1 MTNAAE
7 KTRQVKELIHQLRK
21 LDVSLSIVEG
31 DLDIDAP
38 EHALTD
44 ELLLSIKAAKQDLIE
59 FLTAYQGRREEEAAI
74 ITTIPEAPS
83 YMLSSPQRR
92 IWILSQFEAINVA
105 YNMPGVYEFNGTL
118 DKAVFDEA
126 FAMVVNRHETLR
138 TVFVQNEQLEVH
150 QVIKTADE
158 INFKIEYQELEPVA
172 EQERVLFDTLQTL
185 ATAPFDLVNGPMLRA
200 ALFQLSPQRSVFFF
214 NMHHIISDGWSMG
227 VLIRDVVS
235 CYNAIIK
242 GETPDL
248 PPLRIQYKDYAAWQW
263 NELSNARMDAHRSYW
278 LDQFKDEIPVLDLPV
293 ANTRPALKT
302 SHGAMIDGRLD
313 AGIVYKIKE
322 MIRPEGGTLF
332 MGLLAGV
339 NALLYRYS
347 GQEDIV
353 IGSPVAGR
361 ENRELDDQIGFYIN
375 TLALRTRFSG
385 SEDFK
390 TLYRRVKDV
399 TLAGFKHQLYPFD
412 DLVEE
417 LKLKRDLS
425 RSALF
430 DVMVAIQN
438 NEEEARSFKLGDVTV
453 HQYPTGH
460 VTSKFDLIFNFT
472 EVKDELHYTIEY
484 NADLYTEAV
493 MVRMREHFER
503 LMAFVADN
511 NSRPLN
517 RIDFLTPEEK
527 QAWFDY
533 NQTTVSYPE
542 QENLVDLFTGQA
554 ARTPDAIALKYDG
567 QVFTYGALYR
577 KASQLANYL
586 LQFGPQLNQPIPIV
600 AAKSPEQIWGVL
612 GILMAGAHYIPV
624 KGDLPEARIDELIQQ
639 SGAALVL
646 IQPALHDKVTSA
658 AVTLIALAE
667 GTIAGQPEICNA
679 PKAADTDLAYII
691 FTSGST
697 GKPKGV
703 MIDHRGAVNTL
714 YDINA
719 RFGVTAEDV
728 VFGISDLSFDL
739 SVYDIFGTLATG
751 AMLVLP
757 KDNEVQDPEA
767 WLHYIAEQEITIWNS
782 VPQLVHLLM
791 DAHVGGH
798 SKLSSLRLYFM
809 SGDWIPIDLPARI
822 NAATPAARIISMGG
836 ATEGSIWSIYY
847 PVETVDPQWKSIPY
861 GYPLGNQQM
870 FVLNEALEPC
880 PFGVPGDVYIGGKGV
895 AKGYYKDEQKTTFSF
910 LTHPVF
916 NTPLYRTGDFGLFHS
931 DGYIN
936 FLGRQDGQVKIRGYR
951 IEIGEVETAL
961 NNHPTV
967 LQCVVATTPP
977 EGRDRELV
985 AYIVGNE
992 PIDTTLLSAYL
1003 GTRLPQYMI
1012 PSYFVQL
1019 EQLPLT
1025 ANGKIDKKS
1034 LPDPV
1039 QEKRGSERKYIAPRN
1054 ETEQRLAAIWGS
1066 ILRMD
1071 AHQISVD
1078 DNFFELGG
1086 HSLKVTQLKGMISQ
1100 AFGIQFKINELFVH
1114 TSIAAQ
1120 ERFIKTAASIAEQE
1134 IPVVAAADY
1143 YLLSSSQR
1151 RLWVLSQFEATNIA
1165 YNIPL
1170 AYVIGGTL
1178 QRAILETALQEVVT
1192 RHEILR
1198 TVFRTQ
1204 DDGEVYQLVQDMQD
1218 MDCSIRIADLR
1229 LVPDYEAVLRHEL
1242 KAEALKP
1249 FDLANGPLFGVS
1261 IYLLDDDRQVLFVN
1275 MHHIIGDGWSL
1286 EVLLKELLLL
1296 YNSKVNGTMLRLD
1309 SLKLQYKDYAHWQRR
1324 QLQGEQLEKHKT
1336 WWLQQ
1341 FAGEIPV
1348 LNLPADY
1355 KRPSIQTHKGATI
1368 NGRMKASTT
1377 QAFKTMI
1384 QAQQATLFM
1393 GLLAAVKSLCYRYT
1407 GNEDIVIGSP
1417 VAGREHA
1424 DLGSQI
1430 GLYIGMLALRTRFD
1444 ANKGFDR
1451 LLQGVKETTL
1461 GAIEHQVYPFDELV
1475 AALDPKRDTS
1485 RSALFDVVVIL
1496 HNNIRL
1502 SEGDGLSGLSM
1513 QPYELEQATSKFDI
1527 TFNFAEAADTL
1538 EYAIEYNTD
1547 IYSETQMIRM
1557 ADHLQH
1563 LLENITENFSVPLH
1577 QLNYMSKEEQELL
1590 LDTFNNTQYEFDR
1603 AETLVD
1609 RVTRQVNDTPDAVA
1623 VIFKNKTISYREL
1636 SETSD
1641 DLAAQ
1646 LKGRGVGP
1654 GALVGVFLERS
1665 EQLMVAL
1672 LAILKAG
1679 AAYVP
1684 LDPAYPKERIA
1695 FVLDDAGIKTVLTE
1709 TKLAYRLP
1717 AFKGDQIYVDVSFS
1731 PTAVIGKTIV
1741 RPEDLA
1747 YVIYTSGSTGQPK
1760 GVQVTHGNIANF
1772 LQGMD
1777 REIAHAPGD
1786 TLLAVTTVSFDISVL
1801 ELFWTLANGMKV
1813 VIQPTQ
1819 YTVASSAPAARPMDF
1834 SLFYFASEVNQQHK
1848 YQLLIEGAKF
1858 ADKNGFSAVWT
1869 PERHFHE
1876 FGGIYPNPSITGAAI
1891 ATITERIQ
1899 IRSGSCVLPLHHPI
1913 RIAEEWSV
1921 VDNLSNGRVGL
1932 SFASGWVMND
1942 FLAFAPEHYDTRY
1955 QLLYDGIDQVRS
1967 LWKGNPVNLSNPSG
1981 ADARVEIFPKPIQ
1994 KDLPVW
2000 ITAAGSPDTFRMAG
2014 TKGAYLLT
2022 HLLGQTVEELREKI
2036 AIYRAARKEAGY
2048 EGEGH
2053 VTLMIHT
2060 FIGDDIA
2067 VVRQKVK
2074 QPFRDYLGNSVG
2086 LLRSLGKSIGQDV
2099 DDKGFK
2105 PEDMEAL
2112 LDHAFDRYFET
2123 AALFGT
2129 PESCIEMAN
2138 KLSQV
2143 GVDELGCL
2151 IDFGLDFDT
2160 AFGGLQYLNTLRE
2173 RYAAQTSISGE
2184 RHSLAAMIWQYQVSH
2199 LQCTPAALK
2208 MMLQEEDLTQHLAS
2222 LRQLM
2227 VGGESLP
2234 QWLAAEV
2241 YDKLDVALHN
2251 MYGPTETTVWSA
2263 TGKIEQDAER
2273 ITIGRPIA
2281 NTQIYI
2287 LDAHQNLLPVGVVG
2301 EIYIG
2306 GAGVTKGYLNRPE
2319 LTAARFVPNPYR
2331 HAELLYRTGDNG
2343 KWRSDGTIECLG
2355 RNDDQ
2360 VKIRGHRIEPG
2371 EVEAALRQYET
2382 ITDAVVT
2389 TFRNKDQEDELVAYI
2404 TGNDQFNLTALRGF
2418 LAQKLPVYMIPG
2430 HFVQLESLPLTP
2442 NGKIDKKGLP
2452 SPQGMSV
2459 ATGTAYVAPRNKD
2472 EERLVE
2478 AWSELLEKDK
2488 ATIGIHDNFF
2498 ELGGQSLSAIRLM
2511 GIISKELNMKIP
2523 LSLIFENPTIYEFMG
2538 WLNMYQDTLRT
2549 EASGATIEIEEV
2561 L

>member
-1 MTNAAE
+1 MNAAE
-7 KTRQVKELIHQLRK
+7 KNGAVKELIQKLRK
-21 LDVSLSIVEG
+21 LDVSVSVVDG

-38 EHALTD
+38 EQVLTD
-44 ELLLSIKAAKQDLIE
+44 ELLQSVKAVKQELID
-59 FLTAYQGRREEEAAI
+59 FLTAYQGRREEADI
-74 ITTIPEAPS
+74 ITALPGAPS

-92 IWILSQFEAINVA
+92 IWILSQFEAINIA
-105 YNMPGVYEFNGTL
+105 YNMPGVYAFDGAL
-118 DKAVFDEA
+118 DRAAFDAA
-126 FAMVVNRHETLR
+126 FAMVVDRHETLR
-138 TVFVQNEQLEVH
+138 TVFVPDEQQEIH
-150 QVIKTADE
+150 QIIKTADSLD
-158 INFKIEYQELEPVA
+158 FKIEYEDLQPIA
-172 EQERVLFDTLQTL
+172 DPERILSEALHTL
-185 ATAPFDLVNGPMLRA
+185 ATTPFDLVKGPMLRA
-200 ALFQLSPQRSVFFF
+200 VLFQLEPQRAVFFF

-227 VLIRDVVS
+227 VLIRDVVV
-235 CYNAIIK
+235 CYNALIK
-242 GETPDL
+242 GEIPAL
-248 PPLRIQYKDYAAWQW
+248 PPLRVQYKDYAAWQW
-263 NELSNARMDAHRSYW
+263 NELNGASMDAHRSYW
-278 LDQFKDEIPVLDLPV
+278 LNQFKGEIPVLDLPV

-302 SHGAMIDGRLD
+302 SHGAMVHGRLD
-313 AGIVYKIKE
+313 AGIVDKLAD

-339 NALLYRYS
+339 KALLYRYS

-390 TLYRRVKDV
+390 TLYRNVKEV
-399 TLAGFKHQLYPFD
+399 TLAGFKHQMYPFD
-412 DLVEE
+412 ELVDE

-438 NEEEARSFKLGDVTV
+438 NEEEARRFKLGEVTI
-453 HQYPTGH
+453 HQYPAGH

-484 NADLYTEAV
+484 NTDLYTEEV
-493 MVRMREHFER
+493 MVRMRAHFER
-503 LMAFVADN
+503 LMAFVTDR
-511 NSRPLN
+511 SDVPLN
-517 RIDFLTPEEK
+517 KIDFLTVEEK
-527 QAWFDY
+527 QAWLTY
-533 NQTTVSYPE
+533 NQTDVSYPE
-542 QENLVDLFTGQA
+542 QKNLVDLFIEQA
-554 ARTPDAIALKYDG
+554 AKTPDAIALKYDG
-567 QVFTYGALYR
+567 QVFTYGELHR
-577 KASQLANYL
+577 KASQLANCL
-586 LQFGPQLNQPIPIV
+586 LGYGPQLNQPVPIV
-600 AAKSPEQIWGVL
+600 AGKSSEQIWGVL

-624 KGDLPEARIDELIQQ
+624 KGDLPAARINELIQQ
-639 SGAALVL
+639 SGAALALV
-646 IQPALHDKVTSA
+646 QPALQDKVDGA
-658 AVTLIALAE
+658 AVRIIALMEAA
-667 GTIAGQPEICNA
+667 IATQPERCDA
-679 PKAADTDLAYII
+679 TRAADTDLAYII

-719 RFGVTAEDV
+719 RFGVTADDV

-739 SVYDIFGTLATG
+739 SVYDIFGTFAAGAT
-751 AMLVLP
+751 LVLP
-757 KDNEVQDPEA
+757 KDSEVQDPDA
-767 WLHYIAEQEITIWNS
+767 WLHYVAEQNITVWNS
-782 VPQLVHLLM
+782 VPQLVSLLM
-791 DAHVGGH
+791 DAQAGNDRNLI
-798 SKLSSLRLYFM
+798 KSLRLYFM
-809 SGDWIPIDLPARI
+809 SGDWIPVDLPARI
-822 NAATPAARIISMGG
+822 NAATPASGIISMGG

-847 PVETVDPQWKSIPY
+847 PVGKVLPQWKSIPY

-870 FVLNEALEPC
+870 FVLNDALEPC
-880 PFGVPGDVYIGGKGV
+880 PFGVPGGVYIGGKGV
-895 AKGYYKDEQKTTFSF
+895 AKGYYKDEQKTAQSF
-910 LTHPVF
+910 LVHPVF
-916 NTPLYRTGDFGLFHS
+916 NTPLYRTGDFGSFHS

-951 IEIGEVETAL
+951 IEMGEIETAL
-961 NNHPTV
+961 NNHPAV

-977 EGRDRELV
+977 EGKDRELV
-985 AYIVGNE
+985 AYVVSNE
-992 PIDTTLLSAYL
+992 PVDAALLSDYL
-1003 GTRLPQYMI
+1003 GARLPQYMV

-1025 ANGKIDKKS
+1025 ANGKVDKKS
-1034 LPDPV
+1034 LPDSA
-1039 QEKRGSERKYIAPRN
+1039 QEKRVSARVYMAPRN
-1054 ETEQRLAAIWGS
+1054 ETEQVLATIWS
-1066 ILRMD
+1066 DVLRMKID
-1071 AHQISVD
+1071 EISVD
-1078 DNFFELGG
+1078 DHFFELGG
-1086 HSLKVTQLKGMISQ
+1086 HSLKVTQLKSMICQ

-1114 TSIAAQ
+1114 TCIADQA
-1120 ERFIKTAASIAEQE
+1120 RFIKTASNIGAQE
-1134 IPVVAAADY
+1134 IPLVEAADY
-1143 YLLSSSQR
+1143 YLLSSAQR
-1151 RLWVLSQFEATNIA
+1151 RLWVLSQFEETNIA

-1170 AYVIGGTL
+1170 AYTIAGAL
-1178 QRAILETALQEVVT
+1178 QTAVLETVLEQVVA

-1198 TVFRTQ
+1198 TVFRTRE
-1204 DDGEVYQLVQDMQD
+1204 DGEVYQFVQAARDT
-1218 MDCSIRIADLR
+1218 DCSICVTDLR
-1229 LVPDYEAVLRHEL
+1229 FVSDREWVLRREL
-1242 KAEALKP
+1242 KEGALTP
-1249 FDLANGPLFGVS
+1249 FDLAVGPLFRVS
-1261 IYLLDDDRQVLFVN
+1261 VYLLENDRQVLFVN

-1296 YNSKVNGTMLRLD
+1296 YNSKVNGTPLHLD
-1309 SLKLQYKDYAHWQRR
+1309 PLKLQYKDYAHWQR
-1324 QLQGEQLEKHKT
+1324 QELQGESLEKHKT

-1341 FAGEIPV
+1341 FAGEIPA
-1348 LNLPADY
+1348 LNFPADY
-1355 KRPSIQTHKGATI
+1355 KRPSVQTHKGAMI
-1368 NGRMKASTT
+1368 NGRMKADTT
-1377 QAFKTMI
+1377 QAFKTLV

-1424 DLGSQI
+1424 SLSNQI
-1430 GLYIGMLALRTRFD
+1430 GLYIGMLALRTRFN
-1444 ANKGFDR
+1444 ANEGFDR
-1451 LLQGVKETTL
+1451 LLQEVKEVTV
-1461 GAIEHQVYPFDELV
+1461 GAIEHQLYPFDELV

-1496 HNNIRL
+1496 HNNTRL
-1502 SEGDGLSGLSM
+1502 SEGNDLLGISM
-1513 QPYELEQATSKFDI
+1513 QPYEFEQATSKYDI
-1527 TFNFAEAADTL
+1527 TFNFAEVADTL

-1547 IYSETQMIRM
+1547 IYSEAQMNRM
-1557 ADHLQH
+1557 AIHLQH
-1563 LLENITENFSVPLH
+1563 LLENITRNSTIPLH
-1577 QLNYMSKEEQELL
+1577 QLRYMSDEEQDLL
-1590 LDTFNNTQYEFDR
+1590 LHTFNDTRCDFNR
-1603 AETLVD
+1603 SETLLD
-1609 RVTRQVNDTPDAVA
+1609 RFARQVSDTPEAVA
-1623 VIFKNKTISYREL
+1623 VIYKNKTVSYREL

-1641 DLAAQ
+1641 ELATH
-1646 LKGRGVGP
+1646 LRNNGVRRGD
-1654 GALVGVFLERS
+1654 LVGVFLERS
-1665 EQLMVAL
+1665 EQLVVAL

-1684 LDPAYPKERIA
+1684 LDPAYPKERIS
-1695 FVLDDAGIKTVLTE
+1695 FVIADAGIKAVVTE
-1709 TKLAYRLP
+1709 TKLSYKLP
-1717 AFKGDQIYVDVSFS
+1717 AFNGDRIYVDADWSQ
-1731 PTAVIGKTIV
+1731 TAVVDKIIV
-1741 RPEDLA
+1741 HPEDLA

-1760 GVQVTHGNIANF
+1760 GVQVAHGNVANF

-1801 ELFWTLANGMKV
+1801 ELFWTLVNGMKV

-1819 YTVASSAPAARPMDF
+1819 YTTASSAPAARSMDF

-1858 ADKNGFSAVWT
+1858 ADKNGFSAIWT

-1942 FLAFAPEHYDTRY
+1942 FLAFAPDSYDSRY

-1967 LWKGNPVNLSNPSG
+1967 LWKGNPLTLSNPSG
-1981 ADARVEIFPKPIQ
+1981 ADATVEIYPKPIQ
-1994 KDLPVW
+1994 KELPVW

-2014 TKGAYLLT
+2014 TKGAFLLT
-2022 HLLGQTVEELREKI
+2022 HLLGQTVEELKEKI
-2036 AIYRAARKEAGY
+2036 ALYRTARREAGY
-2048 EGEGH
+2048 EGAGH

-2060 FIGDDIA
+2060 FIGDDINI
-2067 VVRQKVK
+2067 VRQKVQ

-2129 PESCIEMAN
+2129 PESCLEMTN
-2138 KLSQV
+2138 KLSQA
-2143 GVDELGCL
+2143 GVDEVGCL

-2160 AFGGLQYLNTLRE
+2160 AFDGLQYLNALKE
-2173 RYAAQTSISGE
+2173 MYAAQTSVSGE
-2184 RHSLAAMIWQYQVSH
+2184 QHSLVAMIWQYQASH

-2208 MMLQEEDLTQHLAS
+2208 MMLQEEDLAPNLAS

-2227 VGGESLP
+2227 VGGEALP
-2234 QWLAAEV
+2234 HWLATEIH
-2241 YDKLDVALHN
+2241 DTLDVTLHN

-2263 TGKIEQDAER
+2263 TAKIEQGTAD

-2287 LDAHQNLLPVGVVG
+2287 LDAHQNLVPVGVTG

-2331 HAELLYRTGDNG
+2331 QGELLYRTGDSG

-2360 VKIRGHRIEPG
+2360 VKIRGYRIEPG
-2371 EVEAALRQYET
+2371 EIEAALRQYEAV
-2382 ITDAVVT
+2382 TDAVVT
-2389 TFRNKDQEDELVAYI
+2389 TFRNKDEEEELVGYI
-2404 TGNDQFNLTALRGF
+2404 TGSADFNVRALRSF
-2418 LAQKLPVYMIPG
+2418 LAQQLPAYMIPG
-2430 HFVQLESLPLTP
+2430 HFVQLDSMPLTP
-2442 NGKIDKKGLP
+2442 NGKIDKKALP
-2452 SPQGMSV
+2452 SAQGMSMV
-2459 ATGTAYVAPRNKD
+2459 TGTAYVGPRNRD

-2488 ATIGIHDNFF
+2488 TTIGIHDNFF

-2511 GIISKELNMKIP
+2511 GIISKELSMKIP

-2549 EASGATIEIEEV
+2549 EQTGATIEIEEV